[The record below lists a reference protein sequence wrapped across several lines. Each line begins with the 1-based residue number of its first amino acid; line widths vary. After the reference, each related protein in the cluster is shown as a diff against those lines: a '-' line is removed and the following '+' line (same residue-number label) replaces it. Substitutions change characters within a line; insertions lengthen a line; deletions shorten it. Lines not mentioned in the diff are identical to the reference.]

1 MHYEFMTHTR
11 LLPAKYDTDTIT
23 DSLTKYQPTKKNN
36 REKQEILYGVSGNQI
51 LCLNCKRDETNKWQ
65 IFLKQKKG

>member
-23 DSLTKYQPTKKNN
+23 DSLTKYQPTKK
-36 REKQEILYGVSGNQI
+36 QPGEIGNIIWCQ
-51 LCLNCKRDETNKWQ
+51 W
-65 IFLKQKKG
+65 